1 MHLLDMQ
8 EISLIEKLKQRD
20 HQAFRW
26 LVDSYQTRVINL
38 ANAYLHSLQ
47 EAEDIA
53 QDVFIEV
60 FNSIHKFRGSSTIST
75 WIYRIT
81 VNKSLNRRKKLIRM
95 SFFGTG
101 ILSADNNESQI
112 APVAP
117 DTASPDHGIRNEEDK
132 KALHKAID
140 KLPAQ
145 QKTAFI
151 LNKYELLSYKEIAE
165 VMNVSMSAVESLLFR
180 AKSNLRKH
188 LSSYINQK

>member
-1 MHLLDMQ
+1 MHLQDMQ
-8 EISLIEKLKQRD
+8 ETSLLEKLKQRD
-20 HQAFRW
+20 HEAFRW
-26 LVDSYQTRVINL
+26 LVESYQTRVINL
-38 ANAYLHSLQ
+38 ANAYLHSIQ

-60 FNSIHKFRGSSTIST
+60 LDSINKFKGSSAIST

-81 VNKSLNRRKKLIRM
+81 VNKSLNRRKKLMRM

-101 ILSADNNESQI
+101 IFSADNNESQI

-117 DTASPDHGIRNEEDK
+117 DTASPDHGIHNEEDK

-180 AKSNLRKH
+180 AKTNLRKH